1 MPSVHGWMALA
12 CQNNSTT
19 HISSSKI
26 FPLERDSEFHLKA
39 AKTYKINQLFYEFKT
54 WLGFVF
60 KSNSSLVIHAR
71 SFYVFNKAKF

>member
-1 MPSVHGWMALA
+1 MDGWHLRVKTIR
-12 CQNNSTT
+12 QHTYPPLK
-19 HISSSKI
+19 SSLYRGTANFI
-26 FPLERDSEFHLKA
+26 YKA